1 MTLAMHVVLVIED
14 DTAIQDVLRIL
25 FEGSGFRVVVSDTAR
40 AGERDA
46 RLHRP
51 DVIVVDLALPDGDG
65 ISVIQAIRGWSPVPI
80 IVLSA
85 RTAEAERVRAFE
97 KGADDYVIK
106 PFSAPELVARIRAIL
121 RRHVR
126 GELPMGILQL
136 SSASVDLGKR
146 TARRNDGTE
155 VRLTPLEHRILETLA
170 RHPDQI
176 VTHANLIKEVWGPHR
191 DDSQAL
197 RVYIGSLRRKLEA
210 DPGQPKHIVTE
221 AGVGYRLA
229 VDPQL
234 FVERKLK

>member
-1 MTLAMHVVLVIED
+1 MTLAMHLVLVIED
-14 DTAIQDVLRIL
+14 DKGIQDVLRIL
-25 FEGSGFRVVVSDTAR
+25 FESSGFRVVASDTAR
-40 AGERDA
+40 MGENDA

-65 ISVIQAIRGWSPVPI
+65 VNVIQAIRAWSPVPI

-97 KGADDYVIK
+97 SGADDYVVK
-106 PFSAPELVARIRAIL
+106 PFSAPELIARIRAIL

-126 GELPMGILQL
+126 GELPMGLLQL
-136 SSASVDLGKR
+136 GGTAVDLGKR
-146 TARRNDGTE
+146 TARRNDGRE
-155 VRLTPLEHRILETLA
+155 VRLTPLEHRILEALA

-176 VTHANLIKEVWGPHR
+176 VTHSTLLKEVWGPHR

-197 RVYIGSLRRKLEA
+197 RVYIGSLRRKLEE
-210 DPGQPKHIVTE
+210 DPGRPKHIVTE

-234 FVERKLK
+234 FVERDNG

>member
-1 MTLAMHVVLVIED
+1 MTLAMHLVLVIED
-14 DTAIQDVLRIL
+14 DKAIQDVLRIL
-25 FEGSGFRVVVSDTAR
+25 FESCGFRVVVSETAR
-40 AGERDA
+40 TGERDA

-51 DVIVVDLALPDGDG
+51 DVIVVDLGLPDGDG
-65 ISVIQAIRGWSPVPI
+65 VSVIEAIRAWSPVPV

-85 RTAEAERVRAFE
+85 RTAETERIRAFE
-97 KGADDYVIK
+97 RGADDYVVK
-106 PFSAPELVARIRAIL
+106 PFSAPELVARVRAIL

-126 GELPMGILQL
+126 GELPMGVLQL
-136 SSASVDLGKR
+136 SGASVDLGRR

-176 VTHANLIKEVWGPHR
+176 VTHSTLLKEVWGPHR

-197 RVYIGSLRRKLEA
+197 RVYIGSLRRKLETN
-210 DPGQPKHIVTE
+210 PSRPRHIVTE
-221 AGVGYRLA
+221 PGVGYRLA

-234 FVERKLK
+234 FVERAP

>member
-1 MTLAMHVVLVIED
+1 MTLAMHLVLVIED
-14 DTAIQDVLRIL
+14 DKGIQDVLRIL
-25 FEGSGFRVVVSDTAR
+25 FESSGFRVVASDTAR
-40 AGERDA
+40 MGENDA

-65 ISVIQAIRGWSPVPI
+65 INVIQAIRAWSPVPI

-97 KGADDYVIK
+97 NGADDYVIK
-106 PFSAPELVARIRAIL
+106 PFSAPELIARIRAIL

-126 GELPMGILQL
+126 GELPMGLLQL
-136 SSASVDLGKR
+136 GGTSVDLGKR
-146 TARRNDGTE
+146 TARRDDGRE
-155 VRLTPLEHRILETLA
+155 VRLTPLEHRILEALA

-176 VTHANLIKEVWGPHR
+176 VTHSRLLKEVWGPHR

-197 RVYIGSLRRKLEA
+197 RVYIGSLRRKLEE
-210 DPGQPKHIVTE
+210 DPGRPKHIVTE

-234 FVERKLK
+234 FVERGRE